1 MMKRRG
7 LPRRLLKAANQW
19 RAIRWKKALPTKHPR
34 RRRSMMIS
42 SGGLTN
48 RVDRLAKANLVERR
62 RSTEDRRGVIV
73 ELTPAGFD
81 MIEEMLTVHVD
92 RQTNMLTGLSK
103 TEVEQLD
110 QLLSRLV
117 DSINR
122 EHEK

>member
-1 MMKRRG
+1 
-7 LPRRLLKAANQW
+7 
-19 RAIRWKKALPTKHPR
+19 
-34 RRRSMMIS
+34 MMIS